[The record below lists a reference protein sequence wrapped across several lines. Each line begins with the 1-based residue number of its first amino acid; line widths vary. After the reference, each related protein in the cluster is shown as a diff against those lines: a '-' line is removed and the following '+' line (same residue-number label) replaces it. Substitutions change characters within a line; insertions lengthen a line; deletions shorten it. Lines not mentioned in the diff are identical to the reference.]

1 MKVKILMHSNLRKPH
16 EITETFGTLTTT
28 IGLKYPEKF
37 PKTCSAMAKV
47 AQAVVRADKARIDG
61 HDDYTISL
69 ETLMNAFDVFV
80 RENTEKYAGTGN
92 FGNFDTTIPCELT
105 LLLLW
110 NIRHTWTHNG
120 GYIDEKCKS
129 SYETILSQA
138 KDVEPISCLP
148 KKLEVDYEFSINYS
162 DYCSVKKCFFHYI
175 ESRIDEEDYKI
186 LLKRS
191 SIADIRLNKC
201 GACMPFEN
209 GHIWFDVA
217 EAHQY
222 GVYIDTK
229 TGIVE
234 SPKGTEYCI
243 ETERIVLPDG
253 NSFPVKFVLRANINV
268 PNNRVSLKKLFEIT
282 SRKVN

>member
-1 MKVKILMHSNLRKPH
+1 MKVKLLMHHNLRKPH
-16 EITETFGTLTTT
+16 EITETFGNLTT
-28 IGLKYPEKF
+28 ILSLKYPDKF

-69 ETLMNAFDVFV
+69 ETLMNAFDAFV
-80 RENTEKYAGTGN
+80 REYTGKKKGTGKPK
-92 FGNFDTTIPCELT
+92 NFDISISCELT

-120 GYIDEKCKS
+120 GYIDENCKS
-129 SYETILSQA
+129 NYETILSQA

-148 KKLEVDYEFSINYS
+148 KKLIINHEFSINHS
-162 DYCSVKKCFFHYI
+162 DYCSVKECVFHYI
-175 ESRIDEEDYKI
+175 KSRIEKEDHEI
-186 LLKRS
+186 LLNRS
-191 SIADIRLNKC
+191 SIADIGLDKC
-201 GACMPFEN
+201 RVSMPLEN
-209 GHIWFDVA
+209 GFIWFDVA

-234 SPKGTEYCI
+234 SPEGTEYCI
-243 ETERIVLPDG
+243 ESERIVLPNG
-253 NSFPVKFVLRANINV
+253 NSFPIKFVLKANINV
-268 PNNRVSLKKLFEIT
+268 PNNRVGLEKLFEIIN
-282 SRKVN
+282 RKAD

>member
-1 MKVKILMHSNLRKPH
+1 MKVKLLMHSNLRKPH
-16 EITETFGTLTTT
+16 EITETFGNLTT
-28 IGLKYPEKF
+28 ILSLKYPEKF

-47 AQAVVRADKARIDG
+47 AQAAVRADKARIDG

-69 ETLMNAFDVFV
+69 ETLMNAFDAFV
-80 RENTEKYAGTGN
+80 REYTGENTGTGN
-92 FGNFDTTIPCELT
+92 PKNFDISISCELT

-120 GYIDEKCKS
+120 GFIDENCKS
-129 SYETILSQA
+129 SYEKILSKT

-148 KKLEVDYEFSINYS
+148 KKLKIDHEFSINHS
-162 DYCSVKKCFFHYI
+162 NYCSVKECFFHYI
-175 ESRIDEEDYKI
+175 ESRINEKDYKI
-186 LLKRS
+186 LLNRS
-191 SIADIRLNKC
+191 SIADIRLSKC
-201 GACMPFEN
+201 GASMPFEN

-222 GVYIDTK
+222 GVYIDMK

-234 SPKGTEYCI
+234 SPEGTEYCI

-253 NSFPVKFVLRANINV
+253 SSFPVKFTFKPDINV
-268 PNNRVSLKKLFEIT
+268 PNNRVGLEKLFEIA